1 MHGLPILPGK
11 TKVGHMYQQ
20 LSIPSRRANS
30 RIPVGQDLWVC
41 WQCNGRDDV
50 SRVRDLSLGG
60 LFLETPAARVV
71 GASAKVDFL
80 VSEGQIRADA
90 VIRHRVPGR
99 GLGLK
104 FTAVTEQ
111 DRRKFASLLRR
122 LRG

>member
-1 MHGLPILPGK
+1 MLQS
-11 TKVGHMYQQ
+11 TA
-20 LSIPSRRANS
+20 IPSRRANS
-30 RIPVGQDLWVC
+30 RISIRQDVWVC

-60 LFLETPAARVV
+60 LFLETPSLRVV
-71 GASAKVDFL
+71 GAPTKVDFL

-90 VIRHRVPGR
+90 VVTHRVPGR

-122 LRG
+122 LRS